1 MGTWDKGEGTKKKD
15 DTPTISEERNA
26 NNEKRKADRVWGAGY
41 EEMGYE
47 VMGYEV
53 MGYEVWGLG
62 IKEKE
67 QRKRMEP
74 LPLTRNE
81 M

>member
-1 MGTWDKGEGTKKKD
+1 MGTWDKGEGTKEKD
-15 DTPTISEERNA
+15 AAPTISEERNA
-26 NNEKRKADRVWGAGY
+26 NSEKRIADRVWGAGY
-41 EEMGYE
+41 EE
-47 VMGYEV
+47 MGYEV